1 MKKQIVSIAFACA
14 AALVFAGCASTSS
27 PSASATPDASWQ
39 KVTVTRNADDVK
51 GMTRVGDVSASA
63 QMVFGSP
70 ESLRKK
76 ATVKIQQDAAS
87 KGATLVLIQKDD
99 FQMTPINNVNLLGV
113 AYK

>member
-1 MKKQIVSIAFACA
+1 MKKQILNIAFACA
-14 AALVFAGCASTSS
+14 VALVVAGCASTSA
-27 PSASATPDASWQ
+27 PSTADASWQ
-39 KVTVTRNADDVK
+39 KVSVTRSADDVK

-76 ATVKIQQDAAS
+76 ATVKIQQEAAS
-87 KGATLVLIQKDD
+87 KGATVVLIQKDD
-99 FQMTPINNVNLLGV
+99 FQATPINNVNLLGV